1 MAEQLTTL
9 NTTLKQVL
17 NVMMQSTT
25 RIVTAINKVGSILAK
40 VGIIGKGLSTSR
52 LAKQTGISKIG
63 DFNKMIDQMFQG
75 VKSITLGTTGEETGK
90 PAGFLSIFEQMKADF
105 TKGFDLG
112 GAGTQLGKRFKG
124 VQKVMGG
131 VGKTLMKSV
140 GGAFMSLG
148 PQMALFALIME
159 PLQALIGAFLEPL
172 DALIPIFEAWGSILS
187 QLLVPIIGLL
197 IDILVPLTP
206 AFVAIVNALMP
217 LIELLASSV
226 GWLVPF
232 VQILAQLIILVA
244 NVVGVFTNLI
254 GGLGIV
260 FEVVNQV
267 AATISSF
274 FTGLIEGVNLF
285 VQGFGEFF
293 ARLWENIINGIRG
306 FGETIQTFF
315 EDLWNGLLEK
325 GRNFLEGGFDGDPET
340 WW

>member
-40 VGIIGKGLSTSR
+40 TSVIGRRLGTS
-52 LAKQTGISKIG
+52 AFGKETGITKIG

-75 VKSITLGTTGEETGK
+75 VKGTSFGTPAEEGGK
-90 PAGFLSIFEQMKADF
+90 KGGIFSGLTKDF
-105 TKGFDLG
+105 KGIKKGF
-112 GAGTQLGKRFKG
+112 KN
-124 VQKVMGG
+124 
-131 VGKTLMKSV
+131 VGKSLMSTVGKS
-140 GGAFMSLG
+140 FMALG

-232 VQILAQLIILVA
+232 VEILAQLIILVA

-274 FTGLIEGVNLF
+274 FSGLLEGVNLF
-285 VQGFGEFF
+285 VQGFGQFF
-293 ARLWENIINGIRG
+293 ANLWDNIISGIRG
-306 FGETIQTFF
+306 FGETIQNFF
-315 EDLWNGLLEK
+315 DDLWNGLLEK
-325 GRNFLEGGFDGDPET
+325 GRNFLEGGFDGDPDT
-340 WW
+340 WY